1 MDHNEYAEKH
11 IKNHHLTYGERV
23 VIEVRF
29 NRDHWSA
36 NKIAKEIGCCANTI
50 RNELNRGAG
59 YIIDRSKDTMLN

>member
-29 NRDHWSA
+29 NRDHWST
-36 NKIAKEIGCCANTI
+36 NRIAKEIGVLTQFVMN
-50 RNELNRGAG
+50 
-59 YIIDRSKDTMLN
+59 